1 MISPAVRGRRAERA
15 TAVLLR
21 LRGFRV
27 LARNLRIRGAGE
39 VDVLARSGSTLVLV
53 EVKARRR
60 GEPAEAV
67 GPERQ
72 RSLRRC
78 AEVLLAEPGE
88 RLGRWRAVRR
98 RRRDRRP
105 LPPSARRVLTR
116 DFAPSPHVAHY
127 PRFGR

>member
-1 MISPAVRGRRAERA
+1 VISPAVRGRRAESA

-39 VDVLARSGSTLVLV
+39 VDVLARSGRTLVVV

-67 GPERQ
+67 GLERQ
-72 RSLRRC
+72 LALRRC
-78 AEVLLAEPGE
+78 GDALLADPANAWAEEVRFDVVAVTGL
-88 RLGRWRAVRR
+88 RFRHLRA
-98 RRRDRRP
+98 
-105 LPPSARRVLTR
+105 A
-116 DFAPSPHVAHY
+116 F
-127 PRFGR
+127 

>member
-1 MISPAVRGRRAERA
+1 VISPAVRGRRAESA

-39 VDVLARSGSTLVLV
+39 VDVLARSGRTLVVV

-72 RSLRRC
+72 LALRRC
-78 AEVLLAEPGE
+78 GDVLLAD
-88 RLGRWRAVRR
+88 RANAWAEEVRF
-98 RRRDRRP
+98 D
-105 LPPSARRVLTR
+105 V
-116 DFAPSPHVAHY
+116 VAVTGL
-127 PRFGR
+127 RFRHLRGAF

>member
-15 TAVLLR
+15 TSVLLR

-78 AEVLLAEPGE
+78 AEVLLAEPANGWADGV
-88 RLGRWRAVRR
+88 RFDVVAVTGVRFR
-98 RRRDRRP
+98 HLRD
-105 LPPSARRVLTR
+105 A
-116 DFAPSPHVAHY
+116 F
-127 PRFGR
+127 